1 MRIILLEPNGT
12 IADALAK
19 RCKTSQIDVDI
30 LCDED
35 SLEGVKGKDLTHY
48 AAILVGSVQ
57 DPEMLIEVLRN
68 DCGETPIILLSDVK
82 NPQLAIRAFSAGAD
96 DFVIKPFNSSELKAR
111 ILARSRRTLGKAS
124 TAFKL
129 GKLTIF
135 YDGRDP
141 EVGGK
146 RIKLSHREH
155 AIFSYLAQNVGRV
168 VSKESVYAAVY
179 GSMDCEPFDKVIDV
193 YICKL
198 RKKLA
203 DATGGQQFIE
213 TVYCRGYKMDRPEN
227 TVVQRLGGG
236 GRKSS
241 ASTNNAQAAA

>member
-1 MRIILLEPNGT
+1 MRIILLEPNTT
-12 IADALAK
+12 IAEALVA
-19 RCKTSQIDVDI
+19 RCKTSQIDVDV
-30 LCDED
+30 LSSDEELD
-35 SLEGVKGKDLTHY
+35 VVAGKDLAHY
-48 AAILVGSVQ
+48 AAILVGSLEE
-57 DPEMLIEVLRN
+57 PCHLIENLREG
-68 DCGETPIILLSDVK
+68 CGETPVILLSDTK
-82 NPQLAIRAFSAGAD
+82 NPQLAVRAFSAGAD
-96 DFVIKPFNSSELKAR
+96 DFVVKPFNAPELKAR
-111 ILARSRRTLGKAS
+111 ILARSRRLLGQAS

-141 EVGGK
+141 EVGGQ

-168 VSKESVYAAVY
+168 VSKESVYSAVY

-198 RKKLA
+198 RKKLS

-213 TVYCRGYKMDRPEN
+213 TVYCRGYKLDRPEN

-236 GRKSS
+236 GRK
-241 ASTNNAQAAA
+241 AIAQKKTAAA

>member
-1 MRIILLEPNGT
+1 MRIILLEPNIV
-12 IADALAK
+12 IAEALVT
-19 RCKTSQIDVDI
+19 RCKSSQVDVDV
-30 LCDED
+30 LSTPEELD
-35 SLEGVKGKDLTHY
+35 VVQGKDLGHY
-48 AAILVGSVQ
+48 SAILIGSIEE
-57 DPEMLIEVLRN
+57 PCMLIEHLREG
-68 DCGETPIILLSDVK
+68 CGETPIVLLSDVK

-96 DFVIKPFNSSELKAR
+96 DFVVKPFNAPELKAR
-111 ILARSRRTLGKAS
+111 ILARSRRLLGKAS

-141 EVGGK
+141 EVAGS

-236 GRKSS
+236 GRK
-241 ASTNNAQAAA
+241 ALAQKKSAAA